1 MSSDHEA
8 IDGVGDGGWLIVGP
22 IRVPISEIKFTF
34 SRSSGPG
41 GQNVNKV
48 NSKAHLRWSVL
59 TTRSLIPEVK
69 ERFIALNR
77 KRITADGELLLS
89 SQRSRDQW
97 RNVEDCLDKL
107 RQLLSEAAVRPRKRR
122 KTKPT
127 RASVHRRLE
136 DKRVQSARKERRR
149 RPRMED

>member
-1 MSSDHEA
+1 MADDDDK
-8 IDGVGDGGWLIVGP
+8 IKDGGWLIVGP
-22 IRVPISEIKFTF
+22 IRVPMSEIRFTF

-48 NSKAHLRWSVL
+48 NSKAHLRWEIVA
-59 TTRSLIPEVK
+59 TRCLSPEIK
-69 ERFIALNR
+69 ERVLALNQR
-77 KRITADGELLLS
+77 RITAEGDLLIS

-107 RQLLSEAAVRPRKRR
+107 RELLRGALVRPKKRR

-136 DKRVQSARKERRR
+136 DKKVQSARKERRR
-149 RPRMED
+149 RPRMEE

>member
-1 MSSDHEA
+1 VSAESEEK
-8 IDGVGDGGWLIVGP
+8 IKDGGWLIVGP
-22 IRVPISEIKFTF
+22 VRVPMSEIRFTF

-48 NSKAHLRWSVL
+48 NSKAHLRWAVT
-59 TTRSLIPEVK
+59 TTRSLNPEIH
-69 ERFIALNR
+69 ERFLAQNR
-77 KRITADGELLLS
+77 KRITAEGELLLS

-97 RNVEDCLDKL
+97 RNVEDCLEKL
-107 RQLLSEAAVRPRKRR
+107 RELIAAALVRPRKRR

-149 RPRMED
+149 RPRMEE

>member
-1 MSSDHEA
+1 MNAD
-8 IDGVGDGGWLIVGP
+8 DGEKMRDGGWLIVGP
-22 IRVPISEIKFTF
+22 IRVPMSEIGFTF

-48 NSKAHLRWSVL
+48 NSKAQLRWAVA
-59 TTRSLIPEVK
+59 TTRSLSPELK
-69 ERFIALNR
+69 ERFLALYQR
-77 KRITADGELLLS
+77 RITADGELLLS

-107 RQLLSEAAVRPRKRR
+107 RELLQGVLVRPKKRR

-136 DKRVQSARKERRR
+136 DKKVQSARKERRR